1 MTRCGR
7 CRQCECAGASTT
19 TSHGDARN
27 RDNDAPDAVLEGLA
41 MAGLVDILRQLGDL
55 AELAAEVFDDMQDQV
70 MAASARG
77 RRLAARARKLLAADL
92 DLVLDLDLPPP
103 STQEHRC
110 LSSAAAATALATS
123 GGAGRLGC
131 RSYLGG
137 APPMPRVVVQRIER
151 CRGPPRLSL
160 LDKYIWPLIYDTMT
174 CSAAACLISAP
185 KSQLQCPIHAGTVV
199 LRCRFDAAGDGA
211 CLKRYTDPS
220 FFFRAHS
227 AKIDEQGTLKQHRR
241 QAEAAAAAGAAGS
254 MFLLM
259 QQTAAHR
266 VEQPNMEQK
275 LQEGSTAQP
284 SPSELER
291 TSSFEAWLSPQAR
304 RFPTAT
310 AATTHHHLQEP
321 PDDDDGGGG
330 GGATTCSG
338 SISSQV
344 DTTSNA
350 AAVSSS
356 STVKAVR
363 LNSASLVKGGESNT
377 TRSRYK
383 GKIASR
389 VSSLPRKLFMNT
401 TKHHNDHSRS
411 FRAGSSSLRVTQ
423 ATDIGDCS
431 PELEAIAVAIPTP
444 AADSKNLLLLLPGSG
459 PVLEP
464 PDNSSAAAAEDAK
477 VHTPLAPIPPMQW
490 LSEKGTPPASPKHR
504 TPCFQ
509 QQFGSSG
516 QSDEK
521 PSQEH
526 EASDHSSN
534 LLQESVFFSAA
545 QELAKMSPP
554 PPWVPRPKY
563 PLLDVKAVK
572 LRNGPSPIHPSRN
585 ILDSRS
591 AQIKD
596 IAISSKLK
604 PASRASSHVTGTGS
618 PTNATILNRADGIR
632 QRTAEAQRFQT
643 QDFKISSDR
652 TSMDVHLSVIFLSGL
667 VKLEVF
673 LFNFE

>member
-160 LDKYIWPLIYDTMT
+160 LDK
-174 CSAAACLISAP
+174 
-185 KSQLQCPIHAGTVV
+185 
-199 LRCRFDAAGDGA
+199 FDAAGDGA

-444 AADSKNLLLLLPGSG
+444 DADRCSNSNSSTPETCTAADSKNLLLLLPGSG

-632 QRTAEAQRFQT
+632 QVHDDETDQIWSDDT
-643 QDFKISSDR
+643 Q
-652 TSMDVHLSVIFLSGL
+652 
-667 VKLEVF
+667 
-673 LFNFE
+673 

>member
-1 MTRCGR
+1 MPPTRSSR
-7 CRQCECAGASTT
+7 ASPWQASS
-19 TSHGDARN
+19 TSSASSETSQS
-27 RDNDAPDAVLEGLA
+27 AFVLESLLRSLA
-41 MAGLVDILRQLGDL
+41 SVSYYTSCCLASSNRIRMHTPAGYVSTGMRR
-55 AELAAEVFDDMQDQV
+55 LAAEVFDDMQDQV

-160 LDKYIWPLIYDTMT
+160 LDK
-174 CSAAACLISAP
+174 
-185 KSQLQCPIHAGTVV
+185 
-199 LRCRFDAAGDGA
+199 FDAAGDGA

-444 AADSKNLLLLLPGSG
+444 DRCSNSNSSTPETCTAADSKNLLLLLPGSG

-563 PLLDVKAVK
+563 PLLDVKA

-632 QRTAEAQRFQT
+632 QVHDDETDQIWSDDT
-643 QDFKISSDR
+643 Q
-652 TSMDVHLSVIFLSGL
+652 
-667 VKLEVF
+667 
-673 LFNFE
+673 

>member
-160 LDKYIWPLIYDTMT
+160 LDK
-174 CSAAACLISAP
+174 
-185 KSQLQCPIHAGTVV
+185 
-199 LRCRFDAAGDGA
+199 FDAAGDGA

-444 AADSKNLLLLLPGSG
+444 DADRCSNSNSSTPETCTAADSKNLLLLLPGSG

-477 VHTPLAPIPPMQW
+477 
-490 LSEKGTPPASPKHR
+490 
-504 TPCFQ
+504 

-632 QRTAEAQRFQT
+632 QVHDDETDQIWSDDT
-643 QDFKISSDR
+643 Q
-652 TSMDVHLSVIFLSGL
+652 
-667 VKLEVF
+667 
-673 LFNFE
+673 

>member
-1 MTRCGR
+1 MPPTRSSR
-7 CRQCECAGASTT
+7 ASPWQASS
-19 TSHGDARN
+19 TSSASSETSQS
-27 RDNDAPDAVLEGLA
+27 AFVLESLLRSLA
-41 MAGLVDILRQLGDL
+41 SVSYYTSCCLASSNRIRMHTPAGYVSTGMRR
-55 AELAAEVFDDMQDQV
+55 LAAEVFDDMQDQV

-160 LDKYIWPLIYDTMT
+160 LDK
-174 CSAAACLISAP
+174 
-185 KSQLQCPIHAGTVV
+185 
-199 LRCRFDAAGDGA
+199 FDAAGDGA

-444 AADSKNLLLLLPGSG
+444 DRCSNSNSSTPETCTAADSKNLLLLLPGSG

-632 QRTAEAQRFQT
+632 QVHDDETDQIWSDDT
-643 QDFKISSDR
+643 Q
-652 TSMDVHLSVIFLSGL
+652 
-667 VKLEVF
+667 
-673 LFNFE
+673 

>member
-160 LDKYIWPLIYDTMT
+160 LDK
-174 CSAAACLISAP
+174 
-185 KSQLQCPIHAGTVV
+185 
-199 LRCRFDAAGDGA
+199 FDAAGDGA

-632 QRTAEAQRFQT
+632 QVHDDETDQIWSDDT
-643 QDFKISSDR
+643 Q
-652 TSMDVHLSVIFLSGL
+652 
-667 VKLEVF
+667 
-673 LFNFE
+673 

>member
-7 CRQCECAGASTT
+7 CRRCECAGAPTT
-19 TSHGDARN
+19 TSHGDVRN

-41 MAGLVDILRQLGDL
+41 MTGLVDILRQLGDL

-110 LSSAAAATALATS
+110 LSSAAAAALATS
-123 GGAGRLGC
+123 GSAGRLGC
-131 RSYLGG
+131 RSHLGG

-160 LDKYIWPLIYDTMT
+160 LDK
-174 CSAAACLISAP
+174 
-185 KSQLQCPIHAGTVV
+185 
-199 LRCRFDAAGDGA
+199 FDAAGEGA

-227 AKIDEQGTLKQHRR
+227 AKIDEQGMLKQHRR
-241 QAEAAAAAGAAGS
+241 QAAAAAGA
-254 MFLLM
+254 FLLM

-266 VEQPNMEQK
+266 VEPSPQQPNMEQK
-275 LQEGSTAQP
+275 LQEGSTTQP

-304 RFPTAT
+304 GFPTAT
-310 AATTHHHLQEP
+310 ATHHHLQEP
-321 PDDDDGGGG
+321 PDDDGGGG

-344 DTTSNA
+344 VTTSNA

-356 STVKAVR
+356 STVKAIR
-363 LNSASLVKGGESNT
+363 LNSASEVKGGESNT

-401 TKHHNDHSRS
+401 TKHHNDRSRS
-411 FRAGSSSLRVTQ
+411 YRAGSSSLRVTQ
-423 ATDIGDCS
+423 ANCS
-431 PELEAIAVAIPTP
+431 PELEATAIAIPNP

-477 VHTPLAPIPPMQW
+477 
-490 LSEKGTPPASPKHR
+490 
-504 TPCFQ
+504 
-509 QQFGSSG
+509 
-516 QSDEK
+516 
-521 PSQEH
+521 
-526 EASDHSSN
+526 
-534 LLQESVFFSAA
+534 
-545 QELAKMSPP
+545 
-554 PPWVPRPKY
+554 
-563 PLLDVKAVK
+563 
-572 LRNGPSPIHPSRN
+572 
-585 ILDSRS
+585 
-591 AQIKD
+591 
-596 IAISSKLK
+596 SSKLK

-632 QRTAEAQRFQT
+632 QVHDDETDQIWSDDT
-643 QDFKISSDR
+643 Q
-652 TSMDVHLSVIFLSGL
+652 
-667 VKLEVF
+667 
-673 LFNFE
+673 

>member
-1 MTRCGR
+1 MRR
-7 CRQCECAGASTT
+7 
-19 TSHGDARN
+19 
-27 RDNDAPDAVLEGLA
+27 
-41 MAGLVDILRQLGDL
+41 
-55 AELAAEVFDDMQDQV
+55 LAAEVFDDMQDQV

-110 LSSAAAATALATS
+110 LSSAAAAALATS

-137 APPMPRVVVQRIER
+137 APPPMPRVVVQRIER

-160 LDKYIWPLIYDTMT
+160 LDKYIWLIYDTMT

-220 FFFRAHS
+220 FFFRTHS
-227 AKIDEQGTLKQHRR
+227 AKIDEQGMLKQHRR
-241 QAEAAAAAGAAGS
+241 QAEAEAAAGAAGS

-259 QQTAAHR
+259 QQTAAHSHR
-266 VEQPNMEQK
+266 VEPSPQQPNMEQK

-321 PDDDDGGGG
+321 PDDDGGGG

-338 SISSQV
+338 SISSHV
-344 DTTSNA
+344 VTTSNA
-350 AAVSSS
+350 AALSSS
-356 STVKAVR
+356 ATVKAVR

-401 TKHHNDHSRS
+401 TKHHNDRSRS
-411 FRAGSSSLRVTQ
+411 YRAGSSSLRVTQ
-423 ATDIGDCS
+423 ANCS
-431 PELEAIAVAIPTP
+431 PELEAIAIPTP
-444 AADSKNLLLLLPGSG
+444 GIRSLPSYLENHESIFSCTNVSVVDADRCSNSNSSTPETCTAADSKNLLLLLPGSG

-464 PDNSSAAAAEDAK
+464 PDNSSSAAAEDAK

-509 QQFGSSG
+509 Q

-572 LRNGPSPIHPSRN
+572 AGHPDMN
-585 ILDSRS
+585 IR
-591 AQIKD
+591 
-596 IAISSKLK
+596 
-604 PASRASSHVTGTGS
+604 
-618 PTNATILNRADGIR
+618 
-632 QRTAEAQRFQT
+632 
-643 QDFKISSDR
+643 
-652 TSMDVHLSVIFLSGL
+652 
-667 VKLEVF
+667 
-673 LFNFE
+673 LFFFPVAFN

>member
-160 LDKYIWPLIYDTMT
+160 LDK
-174 CSAAACLISAP
+174 
-185 KSQLQCPIHAGTVV
+185 
-199 LRCRFDAAGDGA
+199 FDAAGDGA

-444 AADSKNLLLLLPGSG
+444 DADRCSNSNSSTPETCTAADSKNLLLLLPGSG

>member
-160 LDKYIWPLIYDTMT
+160 LDK
-174 CSAAACLISAP
+174 
-185 KSQLQCPIHAGTVV
+185 
-199 LRCRFDAAGDGA
+199 FDAAGDGA

-444 AADSKNLLLLLPGSG
+444 DRCSNSNSSTPETCTAADSKNLLLLLPGSG

>member
-160 LDKYIWPLIYDTMT
+160 LDK
-174 CSAAACLISAP
+174 
-185 KSQLQCPIHAGTVV
+185 
-199 LRCRFDAAGDGA
+199 FDAAGDGA

-444 AADSKNLLLLLPGSG
+444 DADRCSNSNSSTPETCTAADSKNLLLLLPGSG

-563 PLLDVKAVK
+563 PLLDVKA